1 MVDETTPSPTDR
13 DSAGRDAVDPGA
25 PAAGLDRAAAI
36 FDAFDEVHRE
46 LTLSALVRRSGLP
59 RSTVHRT
66 ADRMI
71 RLGWLDKP
79 GDRYRVGT
87 RIFELSGLV
96 AVRRELREAALPFMQ
111 DLYVAAHTTVQL
123 GVLEGVNILVV
134 EKISGHRRMPM
145 LSQVGSM
152 IPAHCS
158 ALGRVILSHS
168 DDATVDSV
176 LHAGLRSRTA
186 NTITSEA
193 AWRAELA
200 TIHARGWAAD
210 REEGN
215 LAINCV
221 AAPVFDSRGVVAA
234 AISVTGPAALIRPE
248 RLAAAVQLAGA
259 AASRAYGQRT

>member
-1 MVDETTPSPTDR
+1 MVDETTSSPTERDLLDR
-13 DSAGRDAVDPGA
+13 TAS

-36 FDAFDEVHRE
+36 FDSFDEVHRE
-46 LTLSALVRRSGLP
+46 LTLAALVRRSGLP

-79 GDRYRVGT
+79 GDRYRVGR

-111 DLYVAAHTTVQL
+111 DLYSAAQTAVQL
-123 GVLEGVNILVV
+123 GVLEGVDVLIV

-145 LSQVGSM
+145 LSQVGST

-168 DDATVDSV
+168 DDATVETV
-176 LHAGLRSRTA
+176 LRAGLRSRTSR
-186 NTITSEA
+186 TITSEEV
-193 AWRAELA
+193 WRTELA
-200 TIHARGWAAD
+200 TIRSRGWAAD

-215 LAINCV
+215 IAINCV
-221 AAPVFDSRGVVAA
+221 AAPVFDSKGAVAA
-234 AISVTGPAALIRPE
+234 ALSVTGPASLINPE
-248 RLAAAVQLAGA
+248 RLATAVQLAGA
-259 AASRAYGQRT
+259 AASRAYAQRT

>member
-1 MVDETTPSPTDR
+1 MVRQTTFSPSDR
-13 DSAGRDAVDPGA
+13 DSSDA
-25 PAAGLDRAAAI
+25 PAAPTAGLDRAAAI

-46 LTLSALVRRSGLP
+46 LTLAALVRRSGLP

-66 ADRMI
+66 AERMI
-71 RLGWLDKP
+71 KLGWLDKP
-79 GDRYRVGT
+79 VDRYRVGT

-111 DLYVAAHTTVQL
+111 DLYSAAQTTVQL
-123 GVLEGVNILVV
+123 GVLEGVNVLIV
-134 EKISGHRRMPM
+134 EKISGHRRLPM

-168 DDATVDSV
+168 DDETVESV
-176 LHAGLRSRTA
+176 LRDGLRSRTSR
-186 NTITSEA
+186 TITSES

-200 TIHARGWAAD
+200 SVRAHGWAAD

-215 LAINCV
+215 IAINCV
-221 AAPVFDSRGVVAA
+221 AAPVFDASGEVAA
-234 AISVTGPAALIRPE
+234 ALSVTGPATLIKPE
-248 RLAAAVQLAGA
+248 QLATAVQLAGA
-259 AASRAYGQRT
+259 AATREYARRT

>member
-1 MVDETTPSPTDR
+1 MVGQTSSGPTDR
-13 DSAGRDAVDPGA
+13 DSLNGSGA

-46 LTLSALVRRSGLP
+46 LTLAALVRRSGLP

-71 RLGWLDKP
+71 KLGWLDKP
-79 GDRYRVGT
+79 VDRYRVGT

-96 AVRRELREAALPFMQ
+96 AVRRELREAALPYMQ
-111 DLYVAAHTTVQL
+111 DLYSAAQTAVQL
-123 GVLEGVNILVV
+123 GVLEGVNVLIV

-168 DDATVDSV
+168 DTETVEAV
-176 LHAGLRSRTA
+176 LRDGLRSRTSR
-186 NTITSEA
+186 TITSEQ
-193 AWRAELA
+193 AWRAELEA
-200 TIHARGWAAD
+200 IHSRGWAAD

-215 LAINCV
+215 VAINCV
-221 AAPVFDSRGVVAA
+221 AAPVFDSTGAIAA
-234 AISVTGPAALIRPE
+234 AVSVTGPATLINPE
-248 RLAAAVQLAGA
+248 RLATAVQLAA
-259 AASRAYGQRT
+259 AAATRAYSQRA

>member
-1 MVDETTPSPTDR
+1 MVEQTTSSPTDR
-13 DSAGRDAVDPGA
+13 DSLGGSPA

-46 LTLSALVRRSGLP
+46 LTLAALVRRSGLP

-71 RLGWLDKP
+71 KLGWLDKP
-79 GDRYRVGT
+79 VDRYRVGT

-111 DLYVAAHTTVQL
+111 DLYAAAQTAVQL
-123 GVLEGVNILVV
+123 GVLEGVNVLIV

-168 DDATVDSV
+168 DPAIVDSV
-176 LHAGLRSRTA
+176 LRDGLRSRTSK
-186 NTITSEA
+186 TITSESD
-193 AWRAELA
+193 WRAELESVR
-200 TIHARGWAAD
+200 ARGWAAD

-215 LAINCV
+215 IAINCV
-221 AAPVFDSRGVVAA
+221 AAPVFDSRGEVAA
-234 AISVTGPAALIRPE
+234 ALSVTGPATLIKPE
-248 RLAAAVQLAGA
+248 RLATAVQLAGA
-259 AASRAYGQRT
+259 AATRAYSQRS